1 MQPIIH
7 FPMIN
12 VTLICN
18 LIPDYAAEIDFI
30 LGGRILNVAMEE
42 KLFWLCNWESGFE
55 PVSHLP
61 ERELHDILK
70 IKLSGTIPPSA
81 YLLCHNRMINSCESA

>member
-30 LGGRILNVAMEE
+30 LEQRWSI
-42 KLFWLCNWESGFE
+42 S
-55 PVSHLP
+55 
-61 ERELHDILK
+61 
-70 IKLSGTIPPSA
+70 
-81 YLLCHNRMINSCESA
+81 